1 MKLARL
7 EKSLSLRRMP
17 LFAVTLVLLAGIG
30 CANRN
35 SCMPNQT
42 YGPYT
47 GYPYAAQPGQ
57 QPVYPSQMVGTPMN
71 PGAVMPGQPGQPTT
85 FAAPPQGY
93 PTGAPLPT
101 GTYPQTGYGPPPGAP
116 GGQPYV
122 GR

>member
-1 MKLARL
+1 
-7 EKSLSLRRMP
+7 
-17 LFAVTLVLLAGIG
+17 
-30 CANRN
+30 
-35 SCMPNQT
+35 
-42 YGPYT
+42 
-47 GYPYAAQPGQ
+47 
-57 QPVYPSQMVGTPMN
+57 MN
-71 PGAVMPGQPGQPTT
+71 PGAVMPGQPST